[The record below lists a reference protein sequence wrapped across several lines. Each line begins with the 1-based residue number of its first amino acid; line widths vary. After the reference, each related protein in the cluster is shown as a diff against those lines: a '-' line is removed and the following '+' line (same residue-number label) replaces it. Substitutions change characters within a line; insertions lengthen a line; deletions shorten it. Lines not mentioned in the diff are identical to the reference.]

1 MRRRKGRAR
10 RQVLEEG
17 SVQVLRQ
24 DAGVGNELQG
34 IGVGCVLG
42 LNEDRTGTSRELIAS
57 RLERRR
63 TRTVSGGGRCER

>member
-1 MRRRKGRAR
+1 MRRRKSRAR

-34 IGVGCVLG
+34 IGVRCVLS
-42 LNEDRTGTSRELIAS
+42 LDEDRTGTNRELIAS

-63 TRTVSGGGRCER
+63 TRTVSSGGRCER